1 MSKKTELVLDKYYS
15 IDLELVDNGVIV
27 TSWDHTNDDI
37 ELEGKAVA
45 QDHPIHKGAVL
56 RLLCG
61 HSEADQLTG
70 TVSDGNAHLLV
81 VSLGIAVLVHSKI
94 DGVTDRAD
102 GIGKGAVQI

>member
-45 QDHPIHKGAVL
+45 QD
-56 RLLCG
+56 
-61 HSEADQLTG
+61 
-70 TVSDGNAHLLV
+70 N
-81 VSLGIAVLVHSKI
+81 
-94 DGVTDRAD
+94 RALAKV
-102 GIGKGAVQI
+102 ISI